1 MSVMTSND
9 GRAGMRALSLSAS
22 IARDVAATIL
32 SGDVKPGQLLEG
44 EVDAC
49 LRLKVSRTAYREAM
63 RILAAKGLVESRRRA
78 GTRVTSSELWHW
90 LDPDVVGWLLGVQRG
105 RRVLAAIYELRRA
118 IEPSAA
124 ALAAERRTEQQQ
136 QAMRAA
142 LVDIYRLPA
151 MPARIS
157 QREFHALMFQSSGN
171 CFFSAMGRIIDQ
183 VLVEAAGQRSSRPTQ
198 PRAIVAKYSELFAAI
213 SATDAVAAREA
224 MSQVIDLEI

>member
-1 MSVMTSND
+1 MSVMISNND
-9 GRAGMRALSLSAS
+9 RAETRAASLSGS
-22 IARDVAATIL
+22 IARDVAVTIL

-49 LRLKVSRTAYREAM
+49 LRLRVSRTAYREAM
-63 RILAAKGLVESRRRA
+63 RILVAKGLVESRRRA
-78 GTRVTSSELWHW
+78 GTKVTSAELWHW

-105 RRVLAAIYELRRA
+105 RQVLPSIYELRRA

-124 ALAAERRTEQQQ
+124 ALAAERRTEPQQ

-151 MPARIS
+151 GAARMS
-157 QREFHALMFQSSGN
+157 QREFRAVMFESAGN

-183 VLVEAAGQRSSRPTQ
+183 ALAGATGQRAPRPTHS
-198 PRAIVAKYSELFAAI
+198 RAIAAKYSELFAAI
-213 SATDAVAAREA
+213 SATDVTAARTA
-224 MSQVIDLEI
+224 MSEVIDLEI